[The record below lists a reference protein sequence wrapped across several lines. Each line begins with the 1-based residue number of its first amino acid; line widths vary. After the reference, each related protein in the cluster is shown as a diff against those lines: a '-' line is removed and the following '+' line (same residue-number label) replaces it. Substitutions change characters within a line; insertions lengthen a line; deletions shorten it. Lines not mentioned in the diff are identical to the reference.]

1 MNGKQAKLLRKCG
14 LVDKSE
20 KKQYYSL
27 NHINR
32 GMLTRVLKMQRRQKQ
47 TQK

>member
-14 LVDKSE
+14 LVDKRA

-32 GMLTRVLKMQRRQKQ
+32 GVLTRVLRMQRRQKQ
-47 TQK
+47 TQQ